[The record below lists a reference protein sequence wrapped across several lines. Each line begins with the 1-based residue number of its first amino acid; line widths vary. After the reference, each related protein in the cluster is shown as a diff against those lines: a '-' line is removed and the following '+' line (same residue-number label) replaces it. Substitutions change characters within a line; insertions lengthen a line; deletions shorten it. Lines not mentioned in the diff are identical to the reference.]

1 MNRYLTLAALM
12 ALPMTAV
19 SAQAPMAA
27 STYVMKAGAG
37 DLYEKQSS
45 QLVLATTANPK
56 IKGFA
61 NMMIMDHTKST
72 MDVKRA
78 AMAANV
84 KVAPP
89 KLDADGM
96 KNVAALRAAKGSA
109 RDTLYVAQ
117 QKMAHQ
123 KALALHQGYADA
135 GTVPSLRTVAA
146 GIAPVVQAHITE
158 LQGM

>member
-1 MNRYLTLAALM
+1 MTRFLTTAALI
-12 ALPMTAV
+12 ALPLTAV
-19 SAQAPMAA
+19 SAQAPMTA
-27 STYVMKAGAG
+27 SSFVMKAGAG
-37 DLYEKQSS
+37 DQYEKQSS
-45 QLVLATTANPK
+45 MIVLGSTTNPK

-61 NMMIMDHTKST
+61 NMMVTDHTKST

-89 KLDADGM
+89 MLDADGM
-96 KNVAALRAAKGSA
+96 KNVAALKAAKGTA
-109 RDTLYVAQ
+109 RDMLYVEQ

-123 KALALHQGYADA
+123 KALALHQGYAA
-135 GTVPSLRTVAA
+135 NGTVPGLRTVAA

-158 LQGM
+158 LQAM